1 MSKHN
6 KQSQYHGKKFTLLL
20 GAGVIVLAAVLFAI
34 LGTGTQTG
42 SSSVAEA
49 ADLTITKTDVSEKA
63 EFYPYQAGD
72 TKMEL
77 LAVKASD
84 GTIRT
89 AFNTCQVCFGSGR
102 AYYVQEGNE
111 LVCQNCGNR
120 FALDQVEIQRGGC
133 NPVPIFED
141 NKEDTGDSIVIS
153 GDYLQQNQKLFTNW
167 KTR

>member
-1 MSKHN
+1 MAKHH

-34 LGTGTQTG
+34 LGTGTQPG

-63 EFYPYQAGD
+63 EFYPYKAGD
-72 TKMEL
+72 TKMEV

-120 FALDQVEIQRGGC
+120 FAMDQVEIQRGGC

-141 NKEDTGDSIVIS
+141 DKEDKGESIVIS

>member
-20 GAGVIVLAAVLFAI
+20 GAGVIVLAAVLFVV
-34 LGTGTQTG
+34 LGSGTQPG
-42 SSSVAEA
+42 NSSVAEA

-141 NKEDTGDSIVIS
+141 SKEDTGDSIVIS

>member
-1 MSKHN
+1 MSKHH
-6 KQSQYHGKKFTLLL
+6 KQSHYHGKKFTLLL

-34 LGTGTQTG
+34 LGTGTQPG

-49 ADLTITKTDVSEKA
+49 ADLTITKNDVSEKA

-72 TKMEL
+72 TKMEV

-141 NKEDTGDSIVIS
+141 NKEDTGDNIVIS

-167 KTR
+167 KSR